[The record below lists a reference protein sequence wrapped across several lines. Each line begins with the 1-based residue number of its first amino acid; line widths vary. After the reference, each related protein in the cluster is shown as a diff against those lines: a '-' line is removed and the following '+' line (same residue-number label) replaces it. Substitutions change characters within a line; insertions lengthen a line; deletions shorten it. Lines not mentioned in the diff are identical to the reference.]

1 MHQLLFFHHTSA
13 YVSVYLNEN
22 LTRNLQRGQITWLYT
37 YTCSWLFSKQNLRI
51 LPLVTIFLFKRVYL
65 LCTFFLF
72 QCYLWLR
79 ILLQP
84 FCCQYDDTMSSGDVR
99 LLFMYKWTSIF
110 HLATK
115 PQHFHAGRCLPQLG
129 LIKRLILREC
139 FETIYYVWWCQI
151 RNMHLLVSL
160 PPPSMFPFTG
170 KTWPIRNINNSC
182 PDHLTYKR
190 FHVDQPNITNTGQT
204 TPRKGK

>member
-1 MHQLLFFHHTSA
+1 MIIHLHLF
-13 YVSVYLNEN
+13 
-22 LTRNLQRGQITWLYT
+22 
-37 YTCSWLFSKQNLRI
+37 
-51 LPLVTIFLFKRVYL
+51 VTILQTKFANFAPCNNLFIQTCIFAVH
-65 LCTFFLF
+65 FFLF

-129 LIKRLILREC
+129 LIKRLSLREC
-139 FETIYYVWWCQI
+139 FDTIYYVWWCQI

-190 FHVDQPNITNTGQT
+190 FPVDQPNITNIGQHRVKVNN
-204 TPRKGK
+204 TPGVRKTDF